1 MRSEHILD
9 ILDEKSFGE
18 LSETEK
24 QTISAHTAQ
33 CKNCLQAYK
42 AAQISSVLLKTSVA
56 QTFEPSPFFQTRV
69 MANLREKQISRNP
82 FLAFGR
88 MWKASRTLVAM
99 MTTIVAAL
107 IALTIFAPEFNRV
120 SSASISPFDSY
131 SPDVVILNE
140 RSSTKEPTN
149 EQVFQ
154 IIYESGTSDKKK

>member
-9 ILDEKSFGE
+9 ILDEKAFGE
-18 LSETEK
+18 LSEIEK
-24 QTISAHTAQ
+24 QTIEIHTAQ
-33 CKNCLQAYK
+33 CKSCFQAYK
-42 AAQISSVLLKTSVA
+42 AARISSALLRANVA
-56 QTFEPSPFFQTRV
+56 RNFEPSPFFQTRV
-69 MANLREKQISRNP
+69 MANLREKQVSMNP

-107 IALTIFAPEFNRV
+107 IALTIFAPEFNKV
-120 SSASISPFDSY
+120 SSASVSPFDSY

-140 RSSTKEPTN
+140 RVSTKEPTN

-154 IIYESGTSDKKK
+154 IIYESGSSEKK